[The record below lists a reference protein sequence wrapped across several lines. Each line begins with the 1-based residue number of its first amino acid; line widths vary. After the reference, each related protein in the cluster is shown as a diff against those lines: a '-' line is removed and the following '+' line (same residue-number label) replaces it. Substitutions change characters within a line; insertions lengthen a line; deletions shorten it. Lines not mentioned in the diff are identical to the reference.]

1 MQTIA
6 GWQPPVFLINSRI
19 HRVIETCDLHRRHP
33 LYRRYGANIAEFPE
47 QTYTLR
53 RLGLLSQG
61 HPSRFLVRSHRIQF
75 RFPFS
80 RAPGLNPRFPLFQAL
95 PPFSPLRL
103 SRGLCLLN
111 QATA

>member
-61 HPSRFLVRSHRIQF
+61 HPSRFLVRSHRILPVSIF
-75 RFPFS
+75 TGS
-80 RAPGLNPRFPLFQAL
+80 RPQ
-95 PPFSPLRL
+95 S
-103 SRGLCLLN
+103 
-111 QATA
+111 